1 MQVAYTLRQQKQ
13 ACRWWSYAESILS
26 PMPPII
32 SESGRRSLAAWT
44 SPTPSGLMSLEEEN
58 NKLTRLLADALLDN
72 AALKYGFTKVV
83 SPQARREA
91 VAALKTE
98 RQFSEPRACGLM
110 NISISVLRFVPGLT
124 HPGNYMS
131 SLFRLPIKAT
141 LWLSTYPILLVR
153 EGWCVNVKRLYRL
166 YRNVGLVVRKR
177 NCEIVR

>member
-1 MQVAYTLRQQKQ
+1 MVEL
-13 ACRWWSYAESILS
+13 CRKHPFSDASYYKWKAKLGGMDVSDAKRLK
-26 PMPPII
+26 
-32 SESGRRSLAAWT
+32 
-44 SPTPSGLMSLEEEN
+44 SLEEEN

-110 NISISVLRFVPGLT
+110 NISISVLRLRARPDTSKQLHELIV
-124 HPGNYMS
+124 
-131 SLFRLPIKAT
+131 SLAGQRRRFGHRRI
-141 LWLSTYPILLVR
+141 PILLGR

-177 NCEIVR
+177 NCEVVR